1 MCAREWP
8 KPTYLSLDELRA
20 DPNLARLLPPEI
32 AYRFHALPVAEQG
45 GRITVVM
52 ADPED
57 DEALSAIASIL
68 GREPCVVQGDARA
81 IDASLARLWGRVP
94 HDKLRLLVCAPDG
107 PAASRLGVYAR
118 SMGEL
123 LDAEVTDAN
132 CEGGLATWI
141 RRYGEPPCD
150 LLLIGEA
157 AGALIEPWL
166 AAQASRRGMPA
177 ALLVAPRPRWPASK
191 ILLIACGVES
201 DAVAAEWV
209 LRLARPGTTTVNVLA
224 VVPPPT
230 AVQGGRRAAHAGHA
244 RDRQGLPALLSA
256 ETPLGH
262 ELQEVARRLEEQEIQ
277 SSLRMRQ
284 GPPEWQIRREL
295 AGEDH
300 DLVVMALQPGEGCQG
315 GLEDLAAMLLRWSD
329 RPTLIARPA
338 SW

>member
-68 GREPCVVQGDARA
+68 GREPCVVQGDART

-107 PAASRLGVYAR
+107 PAAGRLDAYAR

-123 LDAEVTDAN
+123 LDAEVTDAD

-141 RRYGEPPCD
+141 GRYGEPPCD

-157 AGALIEPWL
+157 AGALVEPWL
-166 AAQASRRGMPA
+166 AAQASRRGLPA
-177 ALLVAPRPRWPASK
+177 ALLVAPRPRWPVSK
-191 ILLIACGVES
+191 ILLIACGLES
-201 DAVAAEWV
+201 DAIAAEWV

-224 VVPPPT
+224 VVPPPA
-230 AVQGGRRAAHAGHA
+230 AVHGGRRAAHAGHA

-300 DLVVMALQPGEGCQG
+300 DLVVMALQSGEGGLG
-315 GLEDLAAMLLRWSD
+315 GLEDLAATLLRWSD
-329 RPTLIARPA
+329 RPALIARPA
-338 SW
+338 SR

>member
-1 MCAREWP
+1 VCAREWP

-68 GREPCVVQGDARA
+68 GREPCVVQGDART

-94 HDKLRLLVCAPDG
+94 ADKPRLLVCAPEG
-107 PAASRLGVYAR
+107 PAAGRLGAYAR

-123 LDAEVTDAN
+123 LDAEVTAAN
-132 CEGGLATWI
+132 CEGGLATSAL
-141 RRYGEPPCD
+141 RHGEPPCD
-150 LLLIGEA
+150 LLLVGEA
-157 AGALIEPWL
+157 AGALVEAWL
-166 AAQASRRGMPA
+166 EAEASRGGLPS
-177 ALLVAPRPRWPASK
+177 ALLVAPRPRWPVAK
-191 ILLIACGVES
+191 ILVIACGVES
-201 DAVAAEWV
+201 DAVAVEWV

-224 VVPPPT
+224 LVPPPV
-230 AVQGGRRAAHAGHA
+230 ALYGGRRATHAGGA

-256 ETPLGH
+256 ETAPGH
-262 ELQEVARRLEEQEIQ
+262 ELQEVARQLEEKEVR

-295 AGEDH
+295 AGENH
-300 DLVVMALQPGEGCQG
+300 DLVIMALPPGEGRQG
-315 GLEDLAAMLLRWSD
+315 RLEDLAATLLRWSD
-329 RPTLIARPA
+329 RPTLIARPV
-338 SW
+338 SR

>member
-68 GREPCVVQGDARA
+68 GREPCVVQGDART
-81 IDASLARLWGRVP
+81 IDASLARLWGRVSP
-94 HDKLRLLVCAPDG
+94 DKLRLLVCASDG
-107 PAASRLGVYAR
+107 PTAGRLGAYAR
-118 SMGEL
+118 LMGEL
-123 LDAEVTDAN
+123 LDAEVTDAS
-132 CEGGLATWI
+132 CEDGLATWA
-141 RRYGEPPCD
+141 RRHGEPPCD

-157 AGALIEPWL
+157 AGALVEPWL
-166 AAQASRRGMPA
+166 AAEASRRGLPA
-177 ALLVAPRPRWPASK
+177 ALLVAPRPRWPVSK

-209 LRLARPGTTTVNVLA
+209 LRLARPGTTSVNVLA
-224 VVPPPT
+224 VVPPP
-230 AVQGGRRAAHAGHA
+230 AALHGGGHAAHGGPA
-244 RDRQGLPALLSA
+244 RDRQGLAALLSA

-262 ELQEVARRLEEQEIQ
+262 ELQQVTRRLEEQEIR

-295 AGEDH
+295 ASEDH
-300 DLVVMALQPGEGCQG
+300 DLVVMALQPGEG
-315 GLEDLAAMLLRWSD
+315 GLDDLAATLLRWSD

-338 SW
+338 SR